1 MSAPTAGLAQR
12 FLALRSR
19 RARSRP
25 AARGARRPREEA
37 GGRSRRGGGGRGVG
51 DPEAPVP
58 GNLGGPGAAPGGS
71 PRHNLPR
78 THRPHPAPWKKEPAH
93 RFPLGCSSAS
103 AGPPAPGHPWNL
115 RPQPC
120 PRPPAAPGARPGA
133 RGWGESK
140 SGMRQ
145 ACREGRSISVP
156 RSRGLL
162 RLFRRS
168 EPRRCRPRGACLP
181 QSSLPVCLAFRGRRR
196 GTTGGRVPGPLS
208 LWIRR
213 VGPAVRPGR
222 ETLHPASGP
231 AEAWGPEGM
240 GKRSPFFPVPAIL
253 RFRFSLGASV
263 ANHAALGARLVAGS
277 GGERLGGPRTSSPE
291 YRGSARRDPHLNF
304 QALEPRARVNSP
316 KCQRHRKY
324 EGQGPGLTFYLSK
337 RLIRIILY
345 PRVLLA
351 NS

>member
-25 AARGARRPREEA
+25 AARGAGRPKEEA

-78 THRPHPAPWKKEPAH
+78 THRPHPALWKKEPAH
-93 RFPLGCSSAS
+93 CFPLGCSSAS
-103 AGPPAPGHPWNL
+103 AGPPAPAAPL
-115 RPQPC
+115 DSASPALPPSACSAR
-120 PRPPAAPGARPGA
+120 RPPRSAPAGVSLSPGCARRAGKAGASRCREAVASSVFFAEASQGAADPEGP
-133 RGWGESK
+133 
-140 SGMRQ
+140 
-145 ACREGRSISVP
+145 ACRNPHSPFVLPSGDGAEAP
-156 RSRGLL
+156 LEAAFPGL
-162 RLFRRS
+162 
-168 EPRRCRPRGACLP
+168 CL
-181 QSSLPVCLAFRGRRR
+181 CGF
-196 GTTGGRVPGPLS
+196 GGS
-208 LWIRR
+208 ARR

-253 RFRFSLGASV
+253 RFKFSLGASV

-277 GGERLGGPRTSSPE
+277 GDERLGGPRTSSPE

-304 QALEPRARVNSP
+304 QGLEPRARVNSP
-316 KCQRHRKY
+316 NSPEAQ
-324 EGQGPGLTFYLSK
+324 E
-337 RLIRIILY
+337 IRGTG
-345 PRVLLA
+345 A
-351 NS
+351 GS